1 MAVEVLPGVG
11 PVVLHPRTK
20 FVSLLGGVAVLHH
33 EQFLELVGLPLRE
46 VPLVS
51 IVAPG
56 EQVDRLEASP
66 VQSPRQVGRLA
77 MEPGLLIGHI
87 LRRHDVVVRR

>member
-33 EQFLELVGLPLRE
+33 EQFELVGLPLRE